1 MLFVV
6 VPVFEALR
14 SKAFFDSAMIGFNH
28 QLII

>member
-1 MLFVV
+1 V